1 MENDVLTKA
10 VEWYDPDTTDTVRL
24 ACEERGLELLY
35 STPTGREDEILAVV
49 RGPFDKVNQFA
60 EDVEDGNADPYET
73 ETRGMSDNEYE
84 AWLQEKLAGVG
95 IKYEK
100 KTFEELPEEDGEV

>member
-1 MENDVLTKA
+1 MEKDDIFTKA

-60 EDVEDGNADPYET
+60 EDVEDGCADPYEA

-84 AWLQEKLAGVG
+84 AWLQEKLAALGVG
-95 IKYEK
+95 YEA
-100 KTFEELPEEDGEV
+100 KTFGEEPEDA